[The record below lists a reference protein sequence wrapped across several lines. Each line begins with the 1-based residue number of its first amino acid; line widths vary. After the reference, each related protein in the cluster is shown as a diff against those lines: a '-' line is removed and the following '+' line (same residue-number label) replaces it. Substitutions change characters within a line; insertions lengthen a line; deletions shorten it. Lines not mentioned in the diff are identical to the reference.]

1 MSEINNSY
9 YASSFDEFRAKGI
22 PEQKVNWFEI
32 YVKKEKSFEKSIMDL
47 DEKMNLMIR
56 TMGNLE
62 KVLMSKMEYLE
73 HRIDH

>member
-32 YVKKEKSFEKSIMDL
+32 YVKKEKSIMDL

>member
-32 YVKKEKSFEKSIMDL
+32 YVKKEKSIMDL

-73 HRIDH
+73 HRIDSLND